1 MEKQCELQITLIEA
15 SERILKNLPES
26 ISEKVNSILRKRGV
40 KVLENSNVTKVSEKG
55 LSLSTGEIIPAELV
69 VWAAGIKCASFL
81 SSIGLE
87 TNELNQII
95 TNTKLQSID
104 EKISIRLVIV
114 VASPGLKGLCRLFR
128 PELKQPVSKLS
139 IYPINL
145 KVSLMVKK
153 VNLGDTLISVRRFPQ
168 EDSVQVEV

>member
-1 MEKQCELQITLIEA
+1 M
-15 SERILKNLPES
+15 
-26 ISEKVNSILRKRGV
+26 G
-40 KVLENSNVTKVSEKG
+40 
-55 LSLSTGEIIPAELV
+55 
-69 VWAAGIKCASFL
+69 AAGIKYAGFL

-87 TNELNQII
+87 RNELNQII